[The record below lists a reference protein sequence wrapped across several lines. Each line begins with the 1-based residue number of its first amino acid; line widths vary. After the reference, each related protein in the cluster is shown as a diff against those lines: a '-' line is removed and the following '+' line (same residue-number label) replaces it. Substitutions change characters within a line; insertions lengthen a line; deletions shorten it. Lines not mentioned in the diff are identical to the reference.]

1 MATLIDPSNTYSQVN
16 LAANYQRY
24 TPTSQMGTRRLRVIK
39 VLLSGGSPPNLST
52 NYTAST
58 SNFALAVRTFETYF
72 ETWAIFTPTATG
84 FIAIVS
90 DDTAQ
95 DSDAATNVIGGY
107 GQVEAAI
114 LGAIGDWGS
123 GAVTLSVPN
132 LTIGTTL

>member
-1 MATLIDPSNTYSQVN
+1 MATLIDPTNTYSQVN

-24 TPTSQMGTRRLRVIK
+24 TPTTQMGTRTLRVIK

-52 NYTAST
+52 SYTTST
-58 SNFALAVRTFETYF
+58 SNYAKAVRTFQTYF
-72 ETWAIFTPTATG
+72 ETWAVFTPTATG
-84 FIAIVS
+84 FLAIVS

-95 DSDAATNVIGGY
+95 DSDAGTNVIGGY

-123 GAVTLSVPN
+123 GAVTLSVPT

>member
-24 TPTSQMGTRRLRVIK
+24 TPTTQMGTRTLRVIK
-39 VLLSGGSPPNLST
+39 VLVSGGSPPNLST
-52 NYTAST
+52 NYTTST
-58 SNFALAVRTFETYF
+58 SDFAKAARTFQTYF

-84 FIAIVS
+84 FLAIVS

-107 GQVEAAI
+107 GQCEAAI
-114 LGAIGDWGS
+114 LAALGSWGS
-123 GAVTLSVPN
+123 GAVTLSVPT